1 MSAISVS
8 PPVVVNRSATQLGQ
22 QVVADSN
29 NVSREPT
36 LLNASSAATSGN
48 TAAVTAENSDSES
61 IRVSSSIGRAASAGQ
76 LSRQEALDIY
86 RQIASLL

>member
-8 PPVVVNRSATQLGQ
+8 PPVAVNRSAAQLGQ
-22 QVVADSN
+22 QVVAGSN
-29 NVSREPT
+29 STDIAPT
-36 LLNASSAATSGN
+36 LLNASAPATSGN
-48 TAAVTAENSDSES
+48 NAAVVAENNSNES

>member
-8 PPVVVNRSATQLGQ
+8 PPVAANRSAAQPGQ
-22 QVVADSN
+22 QVVAGSN
-29 NVSREPT
+29 STNIAPT
-36 LLNASSAATSGN
+36 LLNASAPAASGN
-48 TAAVTAENSDSES
+48 NAAVTAENNSNES

-76 LSRQEALDIY
+76 LSRQEAVDIY

>member
-36 LLNASSAATSGN
+36 LLTAPSAVSGNASVVSTANSG
-48 TAAVTAENSDSES
+48 SES
-61 IRVSSSIGRAASAGQ
+61 VRVSSSIGRAASAGQ

>member
-8 PPVVVNRSATQLGQ
+8 PPAAANRSAAQPGQ
-22 QVVADSN
+22 RVVASSN
-29 NVSREPT
+29 SVNIAPT
-36 LLNASSAATSGN
+36 LLNASAPASSGN
-48 TAAVTAENSDSES
+48 TAAVTAENNSSES

-86 RQIASLL
+86 RQIANLL

>member
-8 PPVVVNRSATQLGQ
+8 PPVAVNRSATQLGQ

-29 NVSREPT
+29 NVSSEPT
-36 LLNASSAATSGN
+36 LLNASSATSAN
-48 TAAVTAENSDSES
+48 TSAVSPEKSGSES

>member
-8 PPVVVNRSATQLGQ
+8 PQVAVNRSATQLGQ
-22 QVVADSN
+22 QVAADSN

-36 LLNASSAATSGN
+36 LLNASSAAASGN
-48 TAAVTAENSDSES
+48 TAAVTADNSGSES
-61 IRVSSSIGRAASAGQ
+61 VRVSSSIGRAASAGQ

>member
-8 PPVVVNRSATQLGQ
+8 PPVAVNRSAAQPGQ
-22 QVVADSN
+22 QVVAGSN
-29 NVSREPT
+29 STNIAPT
-36 LLNASSAATSGN
+36 LLNASAPAINSSTD
-48 TAAVTAENSDSES
+48 AVTAENNGSES

-86 RQIASLL
+86 RQIANLL

>member
-1 MSAISVS
+1 MAAIT
-8 PPVVVNRSATQLGQ
+8 SATSSNLAFSGSSQLPRPTHNITTTELLQ
-22 QVVADSN
+22 STNTEAEPNTKQADPA
-29 NVSREPT
+29 R
-36 LLNASSAATSGN
+36 
-48 TAAVTAENSDSES
+48 DF

>member
-8 PPVVVNRSATQLGQ
+8 PPVAANRSAAQLGQ
-22 QVVADSN
+22 QVVAGN
-29 NVSREPT
+29 NSVSIAST
-36 LLNASSAATSGN
+36 LLNASAPATSGN
-48 TAAVTAENSDSES
+48 TGGVAAENNSSES

-86 RQIASLL
+86 RQIANLL

>member
-1 MSAISVS
+1 MAAIT
-8 PPVVVNRSATQLGQ
+8 SATTN
-22 QVVADSN
+22 SN
-29 NVSREPT
+29 LT
-36 LLNASSAATSGN
+36 LSAASQLLRPTNSVTTDLLQSTNSAAEPN
-48 TAAVTAENSDSES
+48 TKQADPARDF